1 MLAASIALTVETLAA
16 IIASLPNAWIN
27 AIDQRC
33 ERRWVV
39 KSSLLK
45 TLALGLL
52 LALAFGLFAAC
63 GDDEDQQQQREQAA
77 SRQQQ
82 EQQDTAAAAP
92 AGQQQQQ
99 QAQPAP
105 APLAEGPLKIGF
117 LADFSG
123 PLAEF
128 GPAIQTGVELAIKH
142 LNDAGGVLGHPVEL
156 VTGDTGLDPTQ
167 ATEEARRLIEV
178 EGVHAIVGPLASSI
192 TLAVTES
199 VAAQAGVAIIS
210 PSATSPQ
217 LTIAEDNDYLFRS
230 TTSDAAQGPVLAQLA
245 ASQGLSN
252 VGVLFL
258 NDPYGQGLADAF
270 AEAWGG
276 EANLVSIE
284 DGQASYLSELQQAA
298 ANGAQAL
305 VAIAFPQ
312 QAEVFLREAL
322 EQGLFD
328 HFLFVDGTKSQDLV
342 DAIGGDFLNG
352 MQGTAPAAGPESDSL
367 RAFNE
372 AYVAEYGELSPLPF
386 IREAYDAA
394 IAVGLAAEIAGS
406 ADSQA
411 IRSSLRAAAAPPG
424 DSHSAGADGI
434 ARALDA
440 IRSGDQIDYAG
451 AATSLDWDDNGD
463 VTSGYIGVWQFADG
477 TIEEL
482 SVTAFDLSGG
492 PTVAAPAA
500 SSGDDQAQAMISD
513 EPLRI
518 GFLAD
523 FSGPLA
529 EFGPAIQTGV
539 DLAIKHIN
547 EAGGVLGRPVEIMI
561 GDTALDPTQ
570 ATEET
575 RRLIEL
581 EGVHAI
587 VGPLASSITLAIV
600 ESVAADA
607 GIPVISPSATSP
619 QLTIAEDN
627 DFLFRSTVSDAA
639 QGPVLAQLAADE
651 GYANVGVIF
660 LNDPYGQG
668 LAQAFEN
675 AWGGVAN
682 IVSIEPRQATY
693 LSELQQAA
701 DNGAEALIVI
711 AFPQEAEIFIREALE
726 QGLFDQFLFVDGSKS
741 QDLVDAIGGEYLEG
755 MRGTA
760 PAPGPESEALRAF
773 NDAYLAEY
781 GELSPLPFIPEAYDA
796 AMAIGLAAQA
806 AGSLDPAAIRDALR
820 EIAAPPGSAFPA
832 GADGI
837 ADALAAISAGQ
848 DIDIVGA
855 ATSLDWNENGDIT
868 SGYIG
873 IWAYE
878 GGEIVEISVTA
889 FDLNE

>member
-1 MLAASIALTVETLAA
+1 MNISRLRILAV
-16 IIASLPNAWIN
+16 
-27 AIDQRC
+27 
-33 ERRWVV
+33 
-39 KSSLLK
+39 
-45 TLALGLL
+45 GLL
-52 LALAFGLFAAC
+52 VALAFGLLAAC
-63 GDDEDQQQQREQAA
+63 GDDEQQR
-77 SRQQQ
+77 
-82 EQQDTAAAAP
+82 
-92 AGQQQQQ
+92 QQQQ
-99 QAQPAP
+99 QAAADQQQDEQQSTAAAP
-105 APLAEGPLKIGF
+105 ARQQQDQQEQAAAPTVADEPLKIGF

-156 VTGDTGLDPTQ
+156 VVGDTGLDPTQ

-192 TLAVTES
+192 TLAVAES
-199 VAAQAGVAIIS
+199 VATQAGVPVIS

-217 LTIAEDNDYLFRS
+217 LTIAEDSDFLFRS

-258 NDPYGQGLADAF
+258 NDPYGQGLADSF
-270 AEAWGG
+270 FDAWGG
-276 EANLVSIE
+276 DVLMISIE
-284 DGQASYLSELQQAA
+284 DGQPSYLSELQQLAGE
-298 ANGAQAL
+298 GAQAL
-305 VAIAFPQ
+305 IAIAFPQ

-328 HFLFVDGTKSQDLV
+328 HFLFVDGTKSQDLI
-342 DAIGGDFLNG
+342 DAIGGEYLNG

-394 IAVGLAAEIAGS
+394 IAIGLAAEVAGS
-406 ADSQA
+406 TDSGA
-411 IRSSLRAAAAPPG
+411 IRNSLRAAAAPPG
-424 DSHSAGADGI
+424 ESVSAGADGI
-434 ARALDA
+434 AQALDA
-440 IRSGDQIDYAG
+440 IRSGNEIDYAG
-451 AATSLDWDDNGD
+451 AATSLDWDANGD

-477 TIEEL
+477 TIEEV

-492 PTVAAPAA
+492 PIVATP
-500 SSGDDQAQAMISD
+500 SPSDDDEEMMISD
-513 EPLRI
+513 EPLKI
-518 GFLAD
+518 GLLAD

-529 EFGPAIQTGV
+529 EFGPSIQTGV
-539 DLAIKHIN
+539 ELAIKHLN
-547 EAGGVLGRPVEIMI
+547 DGGGVLGHQVQLVT

-575 RRLIEL
+575 RRLIEV

-587 VGPLASSITLAIV
+587 VGPLASSITLAVV

-607 GIPVISPSATSP
+607 GVLVISPSATSP

-651 GYANVGVIF
+651 GYTNVGVIF

-668 LAQAFEN
+668 LAEAFDD
-675 AWGGVAN
+675 AWGGEAN

-693 LSELQQAA
+693 LAELQQAA
-701 DNGAEALIVI
+701 DNDAEVLIVI

-726 QGLFDQFLFVDGSKS
+726 QGLFDEFLFVDGSKS

-755 MRGTA
+755 MKGTA
-760 PAPGPESEALRAF
+760 PAPGPESPALLLF
-773 NDAYLAEY
+773 NQSYIAEY
-781 GELSPLPFIPEAYDA
+781 GELSPLPFVAEAYDA
-796 AMAIGLAAQA
+796 AVAIGVAAQA
-806 AGSLDPAAIRDALR
+806 AGSLEPAAIRDSLR
-820 EIAAPPGSAFPA
+820 SVAGPPGDLYAIGGEGV
-832 GADGI
+832 GA
-837 ADALAAISAGQ
+837 ALAAVAEGYGV
-848 DIDIVGA
+848 DLEGV
-855 ATSLDWNENGDIT
+855 ATTLNWDENGDIT

-873 IWAYE
+873 VWAYQ

-889 FDLNE
+889 FDLDE

>member
-1 MLAASIALTVETLAA
+1 MNVSRLRILT
-16 IIASLPNAWIN
+16 
-27 AIDQRC
+27 
-33 ERRWVV
+33 
-39 KSSLLK
+39 
-45 TLALGLL
+45 LGLL
-52 LALAFGLFAAC
+52 VALAFGLLAAC
-63 GDDEDQQQQREQAA
+63 GDDD
-77 SRQQQ
+77 
-82 EQQDTAAAAP
+82 EQQ
-92 AGQQQQQ
+92 QQQQQ
-99 QAQPAP
+99 QAAADQQQDEQQQSTAAAP
-105 APLAEGPLKIGF
+105 ARQQQDQQEQAAAPTVADEPLKIGF

-156 VTGDTGLDPTQ
+156 VVGDTGLDPTQ

-192 TLAVTES
+192 TLAVAES
-199 VAAQAGVAIIS
+199 VATQAGVPVIS

-217 LTIAEDNDYLFRS
+217 LTIAEDSDFLFRS

-258 NDPYGQGLADAF
+258 NDPYGQGLADSF
-270 AEAWGG
+270 FDAWGG
-276 EANLVSIE
+276 DVLMISIE
-284 DGQASYLSELQQAA
+284 DGQPSYLSELQQLAGE
-298 ANGAQAL
+298 GAQAL
-305 VAIAFPQ
+305 IAIAFPQ

-328 HFLFVDGTKSQDLV
+328 HFLFVDGTKSQDLI
-342 DAIGGDFLNG
+342 DAIGAEYLNG

-394 IAVGLAAEIAGS
+394 IAIGLAAEVAGS
-406 ADSQA
+406 TDSGA
-411 IRSSLRAAAAPPG
+411 IRNSLRAAAAPPG
-424 DSHSAGADGI
+424 ESVSAGADGI

-440 IRSGDQIDYAG
+440 IRGGNEIDYAG
-451 AATSLDWDDNGD
+451 AATSLDWDANGD

-477 TIEEL
+477 TIEEV

-492 PTVAAPAA
+492 PIVATP
-500 SSGDDQAQAMISD
+500 SPSDDDEEMMISD
-513 EPLRI
+513 EPLKI
-518 GFLAD
+518 GLLAD

-529 EFGPAIQTGV
+529 EFGPSIQTGV
-539 DLAIKHIN
+539 ELAIKHLN
-547 EAGGVLGRPVEIMI
+547 DGGGVLGHQVQLVT

-575 RRLIEL
+575 RRLIEV

-587 VGPLASSITLAIV
+587 VGPLASSITLAVV

-607 GIPVISPSATSP
+607 GVLVISPSATSP

-651 GYANVGVIF
+651 GYTNVGVIF

-668 LAQAFEN
+668 LAEAFDD
-675 AWGGVAN
+675 AWGGEAN

-693 LSELQQAA
+693 LAELQQAA
-701 DNGAEALIVI
+701 DNDAEVLIVI

-726 QGLFDQFLFVDGSKS
+726 QGLFDEFLFVDGSKS

-755 MRGTA
+755 MKGTA
-760 PAPGPESEALRAF
+760 PAPGPESPALLLF
-773 NDAYLAEY
+773 NQSYIAEY
-781 GELSPLPFIPEAYDA
+781 GELSPLPFVAEAYDA
-796 AMAIGLAAQA
+796 AVAIGVAAQA
-806 AGSLDPAAIRDALR
+806 AGSVEPAAIRDSLR
-820 EIAAPPGSAFPA
+820 SVAGPPGDLYAIGGEGV
-832 GADGI
+832 GA
-837 ADALAAISAGQ
+837 ALAAVAEGYGV
-848 DIDIVGA
+848 DLEGV
-855 ATSLDWNENGDIT
+855 ATTLNWDENGDIT

-873 IWAYE
+873 VWAYQ

-889 FDLNE
+889 FDLDE

>member
-1 MLAASIALTVETLAA
+1 MTANLLRTFAIALLAT
-16 IIASLPNAWIN
+16 I
-27 AIDQRC
+27 
-33 ERRWVV
+33 
-39 KSSLLK
+39 
-45 TLALGLL
+45 ALGL
-52 LALAFGLFAAC
+52 FSAC
-63 GDDEDQQQQREQAA
+63 GDDEA
-77 SRQQQ
+77 QQQ
-82 EQQDTAAAAP
+82 EQVGEAQQQDQEQAQTTASAVEGQA
-92 AGQQQQQ
+92 QQQQE
-99 QAQPAP
+99 QPSAP
-105 APLAEGPLKIGF
+105 AVSDEPLKIGF

-142 LNDAGGVLGHPVEL
+142 LNDAGGVLGQEVVL
-156 VTGDTGLDPTQ
+156 VIGDTSLDPTQ

-192 TLAVTES
+192 TLAVAES
-199 VAAQAGVAIIS
+199 VATPAGVPVIS

-245 ASQGLSN
+245 ADQGLSN
-252 VGVLFL
+252 VGVIYL
-258 NDPYGQGLADAF
+258 NDPYGQGLAEAF
-270 AEAWGG
+270 AQAWGG
-276 EANLVSIE
+276 DVNLVSIE

-298 ANGAQAL
+298 SNGAQAL

-328 HFLFVDGTKSQDLV
+328 HFLFVDGTKSQDLI
-342 DAIGGDFLNG
+342 DSIGADYLNG

-367 RAFNE
+367 RAFNS
-372 AYVAEYGELSPLPF
+372 AYEAEYGELSPLPF

-394 IAVGLAAEIAGS
+394 IAIGLAAELAGS
-406 ADSQA
+406 VDTEA
-411 IRSSLRAAAAPPG
+411 IRGQLRAAAAPPG
-424 DSHSAGADGI
+424 DTYAAGADGI
-434 ARALDA
+434 AEALDA
-440 IRSGDQIDYAG
+440 IRSGDQINYAG

-463 VTSGYIGVWQFADG
+463 VTSGYIGVWQYSDG
-477 TIEEL
+477 AIEEVSL
-482 SVTAFDLSGG
+482 TAFDLSGG
-492 PTVAAPAA
+492 PIVATPST
-500 SSGDDQAQAMISD
+500 SSDDQQAEMVISD
-513 EPLRI
+513 QPLKI

-529 EFGPAIQTGV
+529 EFGPGIQTGV

-547 EAGGVLGRPVEIMI
+547 DAGGVLGHPVEVVV

-570 ATEET
+570 ATEEA
-575 RRLIEL
+575 RRLIEV

-639 QGPVLAQLAADE
+639 QGPVLAQLAADQ
-651 GYANVGVIF
+651 GYSNVGVIF

-668 LAQAFEN
+668 LAEAFEG
-675 AWGGVAN
+675 AWDGEAN

-693 LSELQQAA
+693 LAELQQAA
-701 DNGAEALIVI
+701 DNDAEVLIVI

-726 QGLFDQFLFVDGSKS
+726 QGLFDEFLFVDGSKS
-741 QDLVDAIGGEYLEG
+741 QELVDAIGGEYLEG

-760 PAPGPESEALRAF
+760 PAPGPESPALVLF
-773 NDAYLAEY
+773 NESYIAEY
-781 GELSPLPFIPEAYDA
+781 GELSPLPFVVEAYDA
-796 AMAIGLAAQA
+796 AVAIGVAAQA

-820 EIAAPPGSAFPA
+820 TVGGPPGDPYAIGGEGV
-832 GADGI
+832 GA
-837 ADALAAISAGQ
+837 ALAAVAQGWEV
-848 DIDIVGA
+848 DLEGA
-855 ATSLDWNENGDIT
+855 ATTLDWDVNGDIT

-873 IWAYE
+873 VWAYQ

-889 FDLNE
+889 FDLGN

>member
-1 MLAASIALTVETLAA
+1 MSANLIRTFAIALLAT
-16 IIASLPNAWIN
+16 IAL
-27 AIDQRC
+27 
-33 ERRWVV
+33 
-39 KSSLLK
+39 
-45 TLALGLL
+45 
-52 LALAFGLFAAC
+52 GLFAAC
-63 GDDEDQQQQREQAA
+63 GDDESQQQGQQADA
-77 SRQQQ
+77 QQQ
-82 EQQDTAAAAP
+82 D
-92 AGQQQQQ
+92 QQ
-99 QAQPAP
+99 QAQSTAAATSGQAQAQEEQPAAP
-105 APLAEGPLKIGF
+105 AMSDEPLKIGF

-142 LNDAGGVLGHPVEL
+142 LNDAGGVLGHDVVL
-156 VTGDTGLDPTQ
+156 VVGDTGLDPTQ

-192 TLAVTES
+192 TLAVAES
-199 VAAQAGVAIIS
+199 VASPAGVPVIS

-217 LTIAEDNDYLFRS
+217 LTIAEDNDFLFRS

-245 ASQGLSN
+245 ADQGLNN
-252 VGVLFL
+252 VGVIYL

-270 AEAWGG
+270 AQAWEGDV
-276 EANLVSIE
+276 NLVSIE

-298 ANGAQAL
+298 SNGTQAL
-305 VAIAFPQ
+305 IAIAFPQ

-328 HFLFVDGTKSQDLV
+328 HFLFVDGTKSQDLI
-342 DAIGGDFLNG
+342 DSIGADYLNG

-367 RAFNE
+367 RAFNA
-372 AYVAEYGELSPLPF
+372 AYEAEYGELSPLPF

-394 IAVGLAAEIAGS
+394 IAVGLAAELAGS
-406 ADSQA
+406 VDSGAVRGQ
-411 IRSSLRAAAAPPG
+411 LRAAAAPPG
-424 DSHSAGADGI
+424 DTYAAGADGI
-434 ARALDA
+434 AEALDA
-440 IRSGDQIDYAG
+440 IRSGDQINYAG

-463 VTSGYIGVWQFADG
+463 VTSGYIGVWQYTDG
-477 TIEEL
+477 AIEEVSL
-482 SVTAFDLSGG
+482 TAFDLSGG
-492 PTVAAPAA
+492 PIVATP
-500 SSGDDQAQAMISD
+500 STSGDDQQAEMAMSD
-513 EPLRI
+513 EPLKI
-518 GFLAD
+518 GLLAD

-529 EFGPAIQTGV
+529 EFGPVIQTGV
-539 DLAIKHIN
+539 ELAIKHFN
-547 EAGGVLGRPVEIMI
+547 DAGGVLGHPVEVVV
-561 GDTALDPTQ
+561 GDTSLDPTQ
-570 ATEET
+570 ATEEA
-575 RRLIEL
+575 RRLIEV

-607 GIPVISPSATSP
+607 GVPVISPSATSP

-651 GYANVGVIF
+651 GYSNVGVIF

-668 LAQAFEN
+668 LAEAFAGSWDGE
-675 AWGGVAN
+675 AN
-682 IVSIEPRQATY
+682 LVSIEPRQATY
-693 LSELQQAA
+693 LAELQQAA
-701 DNGAEALIVI
+701 DNDAEVLIVI

-726 QGLFDQFLFVDGSKS
+726 QGLFDKFLFVDGSKS
-741 QDLVDAIGGEYLEG
+741 QELVDAIGGEYLEG

-760 PAPGPESEALRAF
+760 PAPGPSSEALEEF
-773 NDAYLAEY
+773 KDSYVAEY

-806 AGSLDPAAIRDALR
+806 AGSVDSAAIRDGLR
-820 EIAAPPGSAFPA
+820 EIAAPPGTSYSA

-837 ADALAAISAGQ
+837 AGALAALANGESINM
-848 DIDIVGA
+848 DGA
-855 ATSLDWNENGDIT
+855 ATSLDWDEHGDIT

-873 IWAYE
+873 VWAYQ

-889 FDLNE
+889 FDLAN

>member
-1 MLAASIALTVETLAA
+1 MTANLLRTFAIALLAT
-16 IIASLPNAWIN
+16 I
-27 AIDQRC
+27 
-33 ERRWVV
+33 
-39 KSSLLK
+39 
-45 TLALGLL
+45 ALGL
-52 LALAFGLFAAC
+52 FSAC
-63 GDDEDQQQQREQAA
+63 SDDE
-77 SRQQQ
+77 SQQQ
-82 EQQDTAAAAP
+82 EQEGDA
-92 AGQQQQQ
+92 QQQDQQ
-99 QAQPAP
+99 QAQSTAAAGGQAQQQQEQPSAP
-105 APLAEGPLKIGF
+105 AVSDQPLKIGF

-142 LNDAGGVLGHPVEL
+142 LNDAGGVLGHDVVL
-156 VTGDTGLDPTQ
+156 VIGDTGLDPTQ

-192 TLAVTES
+192 TLAVAES
-199 VAAQAGVAIIS
+199 VASPAGVPVIS

-245 ASQGLSN
+245 ADQGLNN
-252 VGVLFL
+252 VGVIYL

-270 AEAWGG
+270 AQAWGG
-276 EANLVSIE
+276 DVNLVSIE
-284 DGQASYLSELQQAA
+284 DGQASYLSELQLAA
-298 ANGAQAL
+298 SNGAQAL
-305 VAIAFPQ
+305 IAIAFPQ

-328 HFLFVDGTKSQDLV
+328 HFLFVDGTKSQDLI
-342 DAIGGDFLNG
+342 DSIGADYLNG

-367 RAFNE
+367 RAFNA
-372 AYVAEYGELSPLPF
+372 AYEAEYGELSPLPF

-394 IAVGLAAEIAGS
+394 IAIGLAAELAGS
-406 ADSQA
+406 VDSEAVRGQ
-411 IRSSLRAAAAPPG
+411 LRAAAAPPG
-424 DSHSAGADGI
+424 DTYAAGADGI
-434 ARALDA
+434 AEALDA
-440 IRSGDQIDYAG
+440 IRSGNQINYAG

-463 VTSGYIGVWQFADG
+463 VTSGYIGVWQYSDG
-477 TIEEL
+477 AIEEVSL
-482 SVTAFDLSGG
+482 TAFDLSGG
-492 PTVAAPAA
+492 PIVATPSA
-500 SSGDDQAQAMISD
+500 SGDDQQAEMVMSD
-513 EPLRI
+513 EPLKI

-529 EFGPAIQTGV
+529 EFGPSIQTAV
-539 DLAIKHIN
+539 ELAIKHFN
-547 EAGGVLGRPVEIMI
+547 DAGGVLGHPVEVVV

-570 ATEET
+570 ATEEA
-575 RRLIEL
+575 RRLIEV

-619 QLTIAEDN
+619 QLTIARDN

-668 LAQAFEN
+668 LAEAFAGSWDGE
-675 AWGGVAN
+675 AN

-693 LSELQQAA
+693 LAELQQAA
-701 DNGAEALIVI
+701 DNDAEVLIVI

-726 QGLFDQFLFVDGSKS
+726 QGLFDKFLFVDGSKS
-741 QDLVDAIGGEYLEG
+741 QELVDAIGGEYLEG

-760 PAPGPESEALRAF
+760 PAPGPESEALAGF
-773 NDAYLAEY
+773 NSSYIAEY

-796 AMAIGLAAQA
+796 TMAIGLAAQA
-806 AGSLDPAAIRDALR
+806 AGSVDPAAIRDGLR
-820 EIAAPPGSAFPA
+820 EIAAPPGANYSAGP
-832 GADGI
+832 DGI
-837 ADALAAISAGQ
+837 ASALAALANGESINMQ
-848 DIDIVGA
+848 GA
-855 ATSLDWNENGDIT
+855 ATSLDWDEDGDIT

-873 IWAYE
+873 VWAYQ

-889 FDLNE
+889 FDLAN

>member
-1 MLAASIALTVETLAA
+1 MRSNRIRSFAIALL
-16 IIASLPNAWIN
+16 ASLAF
-27 AIDQRC
+27 
-33 ERRWVV
+33 
-39 KSSLLK
+39 
-45 TLALGLL
+45 AL
-52 LALAFGLFAAC
+52 FTAC
-63 GDDEDQQQQREQAA
+63 GDDEAQEQPQQDQPAAEQQQSEQQQTGTTAA
-77 SRQQQ
+77 RQQQ
-82 EQQDTAAAAP
+82 EQQDEPAAAP
-92 AGQQQQQ
+92 I
-99 QAQPAP
+99 
-105 APLAEGPLKIGF
+105 AEGPLKIGF

-142 LNDAGGVLGHPVEL
+142 LNEAGGVLGHPVEL
-156 VTGDTGLDPTQ
+156 VVGDTGLDPTQ

-192 TLAVTES
+192 TLAVAES
-199 VAAQAGVAIIS
+199 VGAPSGVPIIS

-230 TTSDAAQGPVLAQLA
+230 TTSDAAQGPVLAQVA

-258 NDPYGQGLADAF
+258 NDPYGQGLAEAF
-270 AEAWGG
+270 ANAWGG
-276 EANLVSIE
+276 DINMVSIE

-298 ANGAQAL
+298 ANGAEAL

-322 EQGLFD
+322 EQDLFD
-328 HFLFVDGTKSQDLV
+328 HFLFVDGTKSQDLI
-342 DAIGGDFLNG
+342 DAIGGEFLNG

-367 RAFNE
+367 RAFND
-372 AYVAEYGELSPLPF
+372 AYVGEYGELSPLPF

-394 IAVGLAAEIAGS
+394 IAVGLAAEVAGS
-406 ADSQA
+406 VDSAA
-411 IRSSLRAAAAPPG
+411 IRNSLRAAAAPPG
-424 DSHSAGADGI
+424 DVYAAGAAGI
-434 ARALDA
+434 AEALDA
-440 IRSGDQIDYAG
+440 IRSGDQVDYAG
-451 AATSLDWDDNGD
+451 AATSLDWDENGD

-477 TIEEL
+477 TIEEV
-482 SVTAFDLSGG
+482 SVTAFDLGGG
-492 PTVAAPAA
+492 PIVATP
-500 SSGDDQAQAMISD
+500 STSDDEAQAIMSD
-513 EPLRI
+513 EPLKI
-518 GFLAD
+518 GLLAD

-529 EFGPAIQTGV
+529 EFGPSIQTGV
-539 DLAIKHIN
+539 DLAITHLN
-547 EAGGVLGRPVEIMI
+547 DAGGILGRPVEIVV

-575 RRLIEL
+575 RRLIEV

-587 VGPLASSITLAIV
+587 VGPLASSITLAVV

-607 GIPVISPSATSP
+607 GVLVISPSATSP
-619 QLTIAEDN
+619 QLTIAEDD

-668 LAQAFEN
+668 LAEAFEA
-675 AWGGVAN
+675 AWGGEAN

-693 LSELQQAA
+693 LAELQQAA
-701 DNGAEALIVI
+701 DNDAEALIVI

-726 QGLFDQFLFVDGSKS
+726 QGLFDEFLFVDGSKS
-741 QDLVDAIGGEYLEG
+741 QELVDAIGGEYLEG

-760 PAPGPESEALRAF
+760 PAPGPESDALRGF
-773 NDAYLAEY
+773 NDSYIAEY
-781 GELSPLPFIPEAYDA
+781 GELSPLPFVPEAYDA

-806 AGSLDPAAIRDALR
+806 AGSVDPADIRDALR
-820 EIAAPPGSAFPA
+820 EIAAPPGASYPA
-832 GADGI
+832 GPEGI
-837 ADALAAISAGQ
+837 ANALAAIRAGQ
-848 DIDIVGA
+848 AIDIVGA

-873 IWAYE
+873 VWAYE
-878 GGEIVEISVTA
+878 GGQIVEISVTA
-889 FDLNE
+889 FNLDE

>member
-1 MLAASIALTVETLAA
+1 MTTKLLRTFAIALL
-16 IIASLPNAWIN
+16 S
-27 AIDQRC
+27 
-33 ERRWVV
+33 
-39 KSSLLK
+39 
-45 TLALGLL
+45 TLAL
-52 LALAFGLFAAC
+52 GLFAAC
-63 GDDEDQQQQREQAA
+63 GDDEP
-77 SRQQQ
+77 QQQ
-82 EQQDTAAAAP
+82 EQAAGAQQDEQQSQTTAAAA
-92 AGQQQQQ
+92 ARQGQDQQDR
-99 QAQPAP
+99 PTTP
-105 APLAEGPLKIGF
+105 VVSDEPLKIGF

-142 LNDAGGVLGHPVEL
+142 LNDAGGVLGHDVVL
-156 VTGDTGLDPTQ
+156 VIGDTGLDPTQ

-192 TLAVTES
+192 TLAVAES
-199 VAAQAGVAIIS
+199 VATPAGVPVIS

-245 ASQGLSN
+245 ADQGLSN
-252 VGVLFL
+252 VGVIFL
-258 NDPYGQGLADAF
+258 NDPYGQGLADSF
-270 AEAWGG
+270 ARAWGG
-276 EANLVSIE
+276 DANLVSIE
-284 DGQASYLSELQQAA
+284 DGQASYLSELQRAA

-305 VAIAFPQ
+305 IAIAFPQ

-328 HFLFVDGTKSQDLV
+328 HFLFVDGTKSQDLI
-342 DAIGGDFLNG
+342 DAIGADYLNG
-352 MQGTAPAAGPESDSL
+352 MQGTAPTAGPESDSL

-394 IAVGLAAEIAGS
+394 IAVGLAAELAGA
-406 ADSQA
+406 ADSEA
-411 IRSSLRAAAAPPG
+411 IRGQLRAAAAPPG
-424 DSHSAGADGI
+424 DSYPAGAAGI
-434 ARALDA
+434 AEALDA
-440 IRSGDQIDYAG
+440 IRSGDQINYAG
-451 AATSLDWDDNGD
+451 AATSLDWDGNGD
-463 VTSGYIGVWQFADG
+463 VTSGYIGVWQYTDG
-477 TIEEL
+477 AIEEV

-492 PTVAAPAA
+492 PIVATP
-500 SSGDDQAQAMISD
+500 STSNTGQRQAEPIMSD
-513 EPLRI
+513 EPLKI

-529 EFGPAIQTGV
+529 EFGPSIQTGV
-539 DLAIKHIN
+539 ELAIKHLN
-547 EAGGVLGRPVEIMI
+547 DAGGVLGHPVEIVI

-570 ATEET
+570 ATEEA
-575 RRLIEL
+575 RRLIEV

-651 GYANVGVIF
+651 GYTNVGVIF

-668 LAQAFEN
+668 LAEAFEA
-675 AWGGVAN
+675 AWDGEAN
-682 IVSIEPRQATY
+682 IISIEPRQATY
-693 LSELQQAA
+693 LAELQQAA
-701 DNGAEALIVI
+701 DNDAEVLIVI

-726 QGLFDQFLFVDGSKS
+726 QGLFDKFLFVDGSKS
-741 QDLVDAIGGEYLEG
+741 QDLVDAIGGDYLDG
-755 MRGTA
+755 MKGTA
-760 PAPGPESEALRAF
+760 PAPGPLSDSLAGF
-773 NDAYLAEY
+773 NNAYVAEY

-806 AGSLDPAAIRDALR
+806 AGSIDPTAIKDALR
-820 EIAAPPGSAFPA
+820 EIAAPPGAAYPA
-832 GADGI
+832 GAEGV
-837 ADALAAISAGQ
+837 AGALAALANGESIN
-848 DIDIVGA
+848 IEGA

-873 IWAYE
+873 VWAYE

-889 FDLNE
+889 FDLGN

>member
-1 MLAASIALTVETLAA
+1 MTANLLRTFAIALLAT
-16 IIASLPNAWIN
+16 I
-27 AIDQRC
+27 
-33 ERRWVV
+33 
-39 KSSLLK
+39 
-45 TLALGLL
+45 ALGL
-52 LALAFGLFAAC
+52 FSAC
-63 GDDEDQQQQREQAA
+63 SDDE
-77 SRQQQ
+77 SQQQ
-82 EQQDTAAAAP
+82 EQEGDA
-92 AGQQQQQ
+92 QQQDQQ
-99 QAQPAP
+99 QAQSTAAAGGQAQQQQEQPSAP
-105 APLAEGPLKIGF
+105 AVSDQPLKIGF

-142 LNDAGGVLGHPVEL
+142 LNDAGGVLGQDVVL
-156 VTGDTGLDPTQ
+156 VIGDTSLDPTQ

-192 TLAVTES
+192 TLAVAES
-199 VAAQAGVAIIS
+199 VATPAGVPVIS

-217 LTIAEDNDYLFRS
+217 LTIAEDDDYLFRS

-245 ASQGLSN
+245 ADQGLHN
-252 VGVLFL
+252 VGVIYL

-270 AEAWGG
+270 AQAWGG
-276 EANLVSIE
+276 DVNLVSIE

-298 ANGAQAL
+298 SNGAQAL
-305 VAIAFPQ
+305 IAIAFPQ

-328 HFLFVDGTKSQDLV
+328 HFLFVDGTKSQDLI
-342 DAIGGDFLNG
+342 DSIGADYLNG

-367 RAFNE
+367 RAFNA
-372 AYVAEYGELSPLPF
+372 AYEAEYGELSPLPF

-394 IAVGLAAEIAGS
+394 IAIGLAAELAGS
-406 ADSQA
+406 ADSEAVRGQ
-411 IRSSLRAAAAPPG
+411 LRAAAAPPG
-424 DSHSAGADGI
+424 DTYAAGADGI
-434 ARALDA
+434 AEALDA
-440 IRSGDQIDYAG
+440 IRSGNQINYAG

-463 VTSGYIGVWQFADG
+463 VTSGYIGVWQYSDG
-477 TIEEL
+477 AIEEVSL
-482 SVTAFDLSGG
+482 TAFDLSGG
-492 PTVAAPAA
+492 PIVATPSA
-500 SSGDDQAQAMISD
+500 SGDDQQAEMVMSD
-513 EPLRI
+513 EPLKI

-529 EFGPAIQTGV
+529 EFGPSIQTAV
-539 DLAIKHIN
+539 ELAIKHFN
-547 EAGGVLGRPVEIMI
+547 DAGGVLGHPVEVVV

-570 ATEET
+570 ATEEA
-575 RRLIEL
+575 RRLIEV

-619 QLTIAEDN
+619 QLTIARDN

-668 LAQAFEN
+668 LAEAFAGSWDGE
-675 AWGGVAN
+675 AN

-693 LSELQQAA
+693 LAELQQAA
-701 DNGAEALIVI
+701 DNDAEVLIVI

-726 QGLFDQFLFVDGSKS
+726 QGLFDKFLFVDGSKS
-741 QDLVDAIGGEYLEG
+741 QELVDAIGGEYLEG

-760 PAPGPESEALRAF
+760 PAPGPESEALAGF
-773 NDAYLAEY
+773 NSSYIAEY

-796 AMAIGLAAQA
+796 TMAIGLAAQA
-806 AGSLDPAAIRDALR
+806 AGSVDPAAIRDGLR
-820 EIAAPPGSAFPA
+820 EIAAPPGANYSAGP
-832 GADGI
+832 DGI
-837 ADALAAISAGQ
+837 AGALAALANGESINMQ
-848 DIDIVGA
+848 GA
-855 ATSLDWNENGDIT
+855 ATSLDWDDHGDIT

-873 IWAYE
+873 VWAYQ

-889 FDLNE
+889 FDLAN

>member
-1 MLAASIALTVETLAA
+1 MVPDAKRLATTPFVIVNLRKEYISSFNPSQESRLTMKLSV
-16 IIASLPNAWIN
+16 
-27 AIDQRC
+27 
-33 ERRWVV
+33 
-39 KSSLLK
+39 LK
-45 TLALGLL
+45 TVALGLL
-52 LALAFGLFAAC
+52 VALAFGLFAAC
-63 GDDEDQQQQREQAA
+63 SDDEEQQQQLEQAA
-77 SRQQQ
+77 AQQQQ
-82 EQQDTAAAAP
+82 EQQGTTAAAP
-92 AGQQQQQ
+92 AQQQQQ
-99 QAQPAP
+99 DQPA
-105 APLAEGPLKIGF
+105 APVVSDEPLKIGF

-142 LNDAGGVLGHPVEL
+142 LNDGGGVLGRDVVL
-156 VTGDTGLDPTQ
+156 VVGDTGLDPTQ

-199 VAAQAGVAIIS
+199 VAAQAGVPIIS

-217 LTIAEDNDYLFRS
+217 LTIADDNDYLFRS

-245 ASQGLSN
+245 ADQGLST
-252 VGVLFL
+252 VGVIFL
-258 NDPYGQGLADAF
+258 NDPYGQGLAEAF
-270 AEAWGG
+270 DGAWGG

-284 DGQASYLSELQQAA
+284 DGQTSYLSELQQAA

-305 VAIAFPQ
+305 IAIAFPL

-328 HFLFVDGTKSQDLV
+328 HFLFVDGTKSQDLI
-342 DAIGGDFLNG
+342 DAIGADYLNG

-367 RAFNE
+367 RSFND

-394 IAVGLAAEIAGS
+394 IALGLAAELAGS
-406 ADSQA
+406 ADSDA
-411 IRSSLRAAAAPPG
+411 IRDNLRNVAAPPG
-424 DSHSAGADGI
+424 DSFSAGPDGI
-434 ARALDA
+434 ADALDA
-440 IRSGDQIDYAG
+440 IRSGDDINYAG
-451 AATSLDWDDNGD
+451 AATSLDWDVNGD
-463 VTSGYIGVWQFADG
+463 VTSGYIGVWQYADG
-477 TIEEL
+477 AIEEV

-492 PTVAAPAA
+492 PIVASPST
-500 SSGDDQAQAMISD
+500 SSDDEEMMISE

-529 EFGPAIQTGV
+529 EFGPGIQTGV
-539 DLAIKHIN
+539 ELAIKHLN
-547 EAGGVLGRPVEIMI
+547 DAGGVLGHPIEIVV

-575 RRLIEL
+575 RRLIEV

-607 GIPVISPSATSP
+607 GVPVISPSATSP
-619 QLTIAEDN
+619 QLTIAADN

-651 GYANVGVIF
+651 GYTNVGVIF

-668 LAQAFEN
+668 LAEAFDA
-675 AWGGVAN
+675 AWDGDAS

-701 DNGAEALIVI
+701 DNDAEALIVI

-726 QGLFDQFLFVDGSKS
+726 QGLFDKFLFVDGSKS
-741 QDLVDAIGGEYLEG
+741 QELVDAIGGEYLEG
-755 MRGTA
+755 MKGTA
-760 PAPGPESEALRAF
+760 PAPGPESDSLRAF
-773 NDAYLAEY
+773 SEAYIAEY

-806 AGSLDPAAIRDALR
+806 AGSIDPAAIRDGLR
-820 EIAAPPGSAFPA
+820 EIAAPPGTSYPA
-832 GADGI
+832 GAQGV
-837 ADALAAISAGQ
+837 ADALAAIANGEA
-848 DIDIVGA
+848 INIEGA
-855 ATSLDWNENGDIT
+855 ATSLDWDENGDIT

-873 IWAYE
+873 VWAYE
-878 GGEIVEISVTA
+878 DGEIVEVSVTA
-889 FDLNE
+889 FDLDE

>member
-1 MLAASIALTVETLAA
+1 MTANLLRTFAIALLAT
-16 IIASLPNAWIN
+16 I
-27 AIDQRC
+27 
-33 ERRWVV
+33 
-39 KSSLLK
+39 
-45 TLALGLL
+45 ALGL
-52 LALAFGLFAAC
+52 FSAC
-63 GDDEDQQQQREQAA
+63 GDDEA
-77 SRQQQ
+77 QQQ
-82 EQQDTAAAAP
+82 EQVGEAQQQDQEQAQTTAAAVEGRA
-92 AGQQQQQ
+92 QQQQE
-99 QAQPAP
+99 QPSAP
-105 APLAEGPLKIGF
+105 AVSDEPLKIGF

-142 LNDAGGVLGHPVEL
+142 LNDAGGVLGQDVVL
-156 VTGDTGLDPTQ
+156 VIGDTSLDPTQ

-192 TLAVTES
+192 TLAVAES
-199 VAAQAGVAIIS
+199 VATPSGVPVIS

-245 ASQGLSN
+245 ADQGLSN
-252 VGVLFL
+252 VGVIYL
-258 NDPYGQGLADAF
+258 NDPYGQGLAEAF
-270 AEAWGG
+270 AQAWGG
-276 EANLVSIE
+276 DVNLVSIE

-298 ANGAQAL
+298 SNGAQAL

-328 HFLFVDGTKSQDLV
+328 HFLFVDGTKSQDLI
-342 DAIGGDFLNG
+342 DSIGADYLNG

-367 RAFNE
+367 RAFNS
-372 AYVAEYGELSPLPF
+372 AYEAEYGELSPLPF

-394 IAVGLAAEIAGS
+394 IAIGLAAELAGS
-406 ADSQA
+406 VDSEA
-411 IRSSLRAAAAPPG
+411 IRGQLRAAAAPPG
-424 DSHSAGADGI
+424 DTYAAGADGI
-434 ARALDA
+434 AEALDA
-440 IRSGDQIDYAG
+440 IRSGDQINYAG

-463 VTSGYIGVWQFADG
+463 VTSGYIGVWQYTDG
-477 TIEEL
+477 AIEEVSL
-482 SVTAFDLSGG
+482 TAFDLSGG
-492 PTVAAPAA
+492 PIIATP
-500 SSGDDQAQAMISD
+500 STSGDDQQAEMVVSD
-513 EPLRI
+513 EPLKI

-529 EFGPAIQTGV
+529 EFGPGIQTGV

-547 EAGGVLGRPVEIMI
+547 DAGGVLGHPVEVVV

-570 ATEET
+570 ATEEA
-575 RRLIEL
+575 RRLIEV

-639 QGPVLAQLAADE
+639 QGPVLAQLAADQ
-651 GYANVGVIF
+651 GYSNVGVIF

-668 LAQAFEN
+668 LAEAFAG
-675 AWGGVAN
+675 AWDGEAN

-693 LSELQQAA
+693 LAELQQAA
-701 DNGAEALIVI
+701 DSDAEVLIVI

-726 QGLFDQFLFVDGSKS
+726 QGLFDEFLFVDGSKS
-741 QDLVDAIGGEYLEG
+741 QDLVNAIGGEYLEG

-760 PAPGPESEALRAF
+760 PAPGPLSDALAGF
-773 NDAYLAEY
+773 NNSYVAEY

-806 AGSLDPAAIRDALR
+806 AGSVDPAAIRDGLR
-820 EIAAPPGSAFPA
+820 EIAAPPGASYSAGPDGVA
-832 GADGI
+832 G
-837 ADALAAISAGQ
+837 ALAALANGESINME
-848 DIDIVGA
+848 GA
-855 ATSLDWNENGDIT
+855 ATSLDWDENGDIT

-873 IWAYE
+873 VWAYQ

-889 FDLNE
+889 FDLGN

>member
-1 MLAASIALTVETLAA
+1 MNISRLRILTV
-16 IIASLPNAWIN
+16 
-27 AIDQRC
+27 
-33 ERRWVV
+33 
-39 KSSLLK
+39 
-45 TLALGLL
+45 GLL
-52 LALAFGLFAAC
+52 VALAFGLFAAC
-63 GDDEDQQQQREQAA
+63 GDDDE
-77 SRQQQ
+77 
-82 EQQDTAAAAP
+82 
-92 AGQQQQQ
+92 QQQQQ
-99 QAQPAP
+99 QAPAEQQQDDQQQTRAAAPAQQQQDQQEQPAAP
-105 APLAEGPLKIGF
+105 AVAAEPLKIGF

-142 LNDAGGVLGHPVEL
+142 LNDAGGVLGHDVEL
-156 VTGDTGLDPTQ
+156 VVGDTGLDPTQ

-192 TLAVTES
+192 TLAVAES
-199 VAAQAGVAIIS
+199 VGSPSGVPIIS

-258 NDPYGQGLADAF
+258 NDPYGQGLAEAF
-270 AEAWGG
+270 ANAWGG
-276 EANLVSIE
+276 GINMVSIE
-284 DGQASYLSELQQAA
+284 DGQASYLSELQQAS
-298 ANGAQAL
+298 ANGAEAL
-305 VAIAFPQ
+305 IAIAFPQ

-328 HFLFVDGTKSQDLV
+328 HFLFVDGTKSQDLI
-342 DAIGGDFLNG
+342 DAIGAEYLDG

-394 IAVGLAAEIAGS
+394 IAIGLAAEVAGS
-406 ADSQA
+406 TDSEA
-411 IRSSLRAAAAPPG
+411 IRNSLRAAAAPPG
-424 DSHSAGADGI
+424 DAYAAGAAGI
-434 ARALDA
+434 AAALGA
-440 IRSGDQIDYAG
+440 IRGGEQIDYAG

-463 VTSGYIGVWQFADG
+463 VTSGYIGVWQYAEG
-477 TIEEL
+477 TIEEV
-482 SVTAFDLSGG
+482 SVTAFDLGGG
-492 PTVAAPAA
+492 PIAATPRA
-500 SSGDDQAQAMISD
+500 SDDDQQAMISD
-513 EPLRI
+513 EPLKI
-518 GFLAD
+518 GLLAD

-529 EFGPAIQTGV
+529 EFGPSIQTGV
-539 DLAIKHIN
+539 ELAIKHLN
-547 EAGGVLGRPVEIMI
+547 DGGGVLGRPVELVT

-575 RRLIEL
+575 RRLIEV

-607 GIPVISPSATSP
+607 GVLVISPSATSP

-651 GYANVGVIF
+651 GYTNVGVIF

-668 LAQAFEN
+668 LAEAFDD
-675 AWGGVAN
+675 AWGGEAN

-701 DNGAEALIVI
+701 DNGAEVLIVI

-726 QGLFDQFLFVDGSKS
+726 QGLFDEFLFVDGSKS

-755 MRGTA
+755 MKGTA
-760 PAPGPESEALRAF
+760 PAPGPESPALIVF
-773 NDAYLAEY
+773 NQSYIAEY
-781 GELSPLPFIPEAYDA
+781 GELSPLPFVAEAYDA
-796 AMAIGLAAQA
+796 AVAIGVAAQA
-806 AGSLDPAAIRDALR
+806 AGSLDRAAIRDSLR
-820 EIAAPPGSAFPA
+820 SVAGPPGDAYA
-832 GADGI
+832 IGGEGVGA
-837 ADALAAISAGQ
+837 ALAAVADGW
-848 DIDIVGA
+848 DVDLEGA
-855 ATSLDWNENGDIT
+855 ATTLDWNENGDIT

-873 IWAYE
+873 VWAYQ

-889 FDLNE
+889 FDLDE

>member
-1 MLAASIALTVETLAA
+1 MNRTLKN
-16 IIASLPNAWIN
+16 I
-27 AIDQRC
+27 
-33 ERRWVV
+33 
-39 KSSLLK
+39 
-45 TLALGLL
+45 LALGLL
-52 LALAFGLFAAC
+52 AALAFGLFAAC
-63 GDDEDQQQQREQAA
+63 GDDDP
-77 SRQQQ
+77 
-82 EQQDTAAAAP
+82 D
-92 AGQQQQQ
+92 QQQQQ
-99 QAQPAP
+99 QAVAEQQQDEQQGTTTAAPARQQQDQQQAQPA
-105 APLAEGPLKIGF
+105 APVADEPLKIGF

-142 LNDAGGVLGHPVEL
+142 LNDAGGVLGHDVVL
-156 VTGDTGLDPTQ
+156 VVGDTGLDPTQ

-178 EGVHAIVGPLASSI
+178 EGVHAIVGPLASGI
-192 TLAVTES
+192 TLAVAES
-199 VAAQAGVAIIS
+199 VATPSGVPIIS

-252 VGVLFL
+252 VGILYI
-258 NDPYGQGLADAF
+258 NDPYGQGLAESF
-270 AEAWGG
+270 ESAWGG
-276 EANLVSIE
+276 DFTSVSIE
-284 DGQASYLSELQQAA
+284 DGQASYLAELQQASA
-298 ANGAQAL
+298 KGAQAL
-305 VAIAFPQ
+305 IAIAFPQ

-328 HFLFVDGTKSQDLV
+328 HFLFVDGTKSQDLI
-342 DAIGGDFLNG
+342 DAIGGEYLNG

-394 IAVGLAAEIAGS
+394 IAIGLAAEVAGS
-406 ADSQA
+406 IDSGA
-411 IRSSLRAAAAPPG
+411 IRNNLRSAAAPPG
-424 DSHSAGADGI
+424 ESVSAGASGI
-434 ARALDA
+434 ADALDA
-440 IRSGDQIDYAG
+440 IRSGDEVNYDG

-463 VTSGYIGVWQFADG
+463 VTSGYIGVWQFSDG
-477 TIEEL
+477 TIEEV

-492 PTVAAPAA
+492 PIVATPSA
-500 SSGDDQAQAMISD
+500 SDDDQAMISD
-513 EPLRI
+513 EPLTI

-529 EFGPAIQTGV
+529 EFGPEILNGV
-539 DLAIKHIN
+539 VLAVQHLN
-547 EAGGVLGRPVEIMI
+547 RAGGVLGQPVAIVT

-575 RRLIEL
+575 RRLIEV

-587 VGPLASSITLAIV
+587 VGPLASSITLAVV

-619 QLTIAEDN
+619 QLTIADDN

-651 GYANVGVIF
+651 GYSNVGVIY

-668 LAQAFEN
+668 LAEAFEA
-675 AWGGVAN
+675 AWTGDAN
-682 IVSIEPRQATY
+682 LVSIEPRQASY
-693 LSELQQAA
+693 LAELQQAA
-701 DNGAEALIVI
+701 DDGAGVLIVI

-726 QGLFDQFLFVDGSKS
+726 QGLFDEFLFVDGSKS
-741 QDLVDAIGGEYLEG
+741 QELVDAIGGEYLEG

-760 PAPGPESEALRAF
+760 PAPGPESESLAAF
-773 NDAYLAEY
+773 NEAYIAEF

-820 EIAAPPGSAFPA
+820 EIAAPPGDVYPA
-832 GADGI
+832 GAQGV
-837 ADALAAISAGQ
+837 AGALAAIANGDRVNVQ
-848 DIDIVGA
+848 GA
-855 ATSLDWNENGDIT
+855 ATSLDWNDAGDIT

-873 IWAYE
+873 VWAYE
-878 GGEIVEISVTA
+878 GGEIVEISVTE

>member
-1 MLAASIALTVETLAA
+1 MNISRVRILTV
-16 IIASLPNAWIN
+16 
-27 AIDQRC
+27 
-33 ERRWVV
+33 
-39 KSSLLK
+39 
-45 TLALGLL
+45 GLL
-52 LALAFGLFAAC
+52 VALAFGLFAAC
-63 GDDEDQQQQREQAA
+63 GDDDEQ
-77 SRQQQ
+77 
-82 EQQDTAAAAP
+82 
-92 AGQQQQQ
+92 QQQQQ
-99 QAQPAP
+99 QAAAEQQQDDQQQTRAAAPAQQQQDQQEQPAAP
-105 APLAEGPLKIGF
+105 AVAAEPLKIGF

-142 LNDAGGVLGHPVEL
+142 LNDAGGVLGHDVEL
-156 VTGDTGLDPTQ
+156 VVGDTGLDPTQ

-192 TLAVTES
+192 TLAVAES
-199 VAAQAGVAIIS
+199 VGSPSGVPIIS

-258 NDPYGQGLADAF
+258 NDPYGQGLAEAF
-270 AEAWGG
+270 ANAWGG
-276 EANLVSIE
+276 GINMVSIE

-298 ANGAQAL
+298 ANGAEAL
-305 VAIAFPQ
+305 IAIAFPQ

-328 HFLFVDGTKSQDLV
+328 HFLFVDGTKSQDLI
-342 DAIGGDFLNG
+342 DAIGAEYLDG

-394 IAVGLAAEIAGS
+394 IAIGLAAEVAGS
-406 ADSQA
+406 TDSEA
-411 IRSSLRAAAAPPG
+411 IRDSLRAAAAPPG
-424 DSHSAGADGI
+424 DAYAAGAAGI
-434 ARALDA
+434 AGALGA
-440 IRSGDQIDYAG
+440 IRGGEQIDYAG

-463 VTSGYIGVWQFADG
+463 VTSGYIGVWQYAEG
-477 TIEEL
+477 TIEEV
-482 SVTAFDLSGG
+482 SVTAFDLGGG
-492 PTVAAPAA
+492 PIAATPRA
-500 SSGDDQAQAMISD
+500 SDDDQQAMISD
-513 EPLRI
+513 EPLKI
-518 GFLAD
+518 GLLAD

-529 EFGPAIQTGV
+529 EFGPSIQTGV
-539 DLAIKHIN
+539 ELAIKHLN
-547 EAGGVLGRPVEIMI
+547 DGGGVLGRPVELVT

-575 RRLIEL
+575 RRLIEV

-607 GIPVISPSATSP
+607 GVLVISPSATSP

-651 GYANVGVIF
+651 GYTNVGVIF

-668 LAQAFEN
+668 LAEAFDD
-675 AWGGVAN
+675 AWGGEAN

-701 DNGAEALIVI
+701 DNGAEVLIVI

-726 QGLFDQFLFVDGSKS
+726 QGLFDEFLFVDGSKS

-755 MRGTA
+755 MKGTA
-760 PAPGPESEALRAF
+760 PAPGPESPALIVF
-773 NDAYLAEY
+773 NQSYIAEY
-781 GELSPLPFIPEAYDA
+781 GELSPLPFVAEAYDA
-796 AMAIGLAAQA
+796 AVAIGVAAQA
-806 AGSLDPAAIRDALR
+806 AGSLDRAAIRDSLR
-820 EIAAPPGSAFPA
+820 SVAGPPGDAYA
-832 GADGI
+832 IGGEGVGA
-837 ADALAAISAGQ
+837 ALAAVADGW
-848 DIDIVGA
+848 DVDLEGA
-855 ATSLDWNENGDIT
+855 ATTLDWNENGDIT

-873 IWAYE
+873 VWAYQ

-889 FDLNE
+889 FDLDE

>member
-1 MLAASIALTVETLAA
+1 MNISRLRILT
-16 IIASLPNAWIN
+16 
-27 AIDQRC
+27 
-33 ERRWVV
+33 
-39 KSSLLK
+39 
-45 TLALGLL
+45 LGLL
-52 LALAFGLFAAC
+52 VALAFGLLAAC
-63 GDDEDQQQQREQAA
+63 GDDD
-77 SRQQQ
+77 
-82 EQQDTAAAAP
+82 EQQ
-92 AGQQQQQ
+92 QQQQQ
-99 QAQPAP
+99 QAAADQQQDEQQQSTAAAP
-105 APLAEGPLKIGF
+105 ARQQQDQQEQAAAPTVADEPLKIGF

-156 VTGDTGLDPTQ
+156 VVGDTGLDPTQ

-192 TLAVTES
+192 TLAVAES
-199 VAAQAGVAIIS
+199 VATQAGVPVIS

-217 LTIAEDNDYLFRS
+217 LTIAEDSDFLFRS

-258 NDPYGQGLADAF
+258 NDPYGQGLADSF
-270 AEAWGG
+270 FDAWGG
-276 EANLVSIE
+276 DVLMISIE
-284 DGQASYLSELQQAA
+284 DGQPSYLSELQQLAGE
-298 ANGAQAL
+298 GAQAL
-305 VAIAFPQ
+305 IAIAFPQ

-328 HFLFVDGTKSQDLV
+328 HFLFVDGTKSQDLI
-342 DAIGGDFLNG
+342 DAIGGEYLNG

-394 IAVGLAAEIAGS
+394 IAIGLAAEVAGS
-406 ADSQA
+406 TDSGA
-411 IRSSLRAAAAPPG
+411 IRNSLRAAAAPPG
-424 DSHSAGADGI
+424 ESVSAGADGI
-434 ARALDA
+434 AQALDA
-440 IRSGDQIDYAG
+440 IRSGNEIDYAG
-451 AATSLDWDDNGD
+451 AATSLDWDANGD

-477 TIEEL
+477 TIEEV

-492 PTVAAPAA
+492 PIVATP
-500 SSGDDQAQAMISD
+500 SPSDDDEGMMISD
-513 EPLRI
+513 EPLKI
-518 GFLAD
+518 GLLAD

-529 EFGPAIQTGV
+529 EFGPSIETGV
-539 DLAIKHIN
+539 ELAIKHLN
-547 EAGGVLGRPVEIMI
+547 DGGGVLGHSVQLVT

-575 RRLIEL
+575 RRLIEV

-587 VGPLASSITLAIV
+587 VGPLASSITLAVV

-607 GIPVISPSATSP
+607 GVLVISPSATSP

-651 GYANVGVIF
+651 GYTNVGVIF

-668 LAQAFEN
+668 LAEAFDD
-675 AWGGVAN
+675 AWGGEAN

-693 LSELQQAA
+693 LAELQQAA
-701 DNGAEALIVI
+701 DNDAEVLIVI

-726 QGLFDQFLFVDGSKS
+726 QGLFDEFLFVDGSKS

-755 MRGTA
+755 MKGTA
-760 PAPGPESEALRAF
+760 PAPGPESPALLLF
-773 NDAYLAEY
+773 NQSYIAEY
-781 GELSPLPFIPEAYDA
+781 GELSPLPFVAEAYDA
-796 AMAIGLAAQA
+796 AVAIGVAAQA
-806 AGSLDPAAIRDALR
+806 AGSLEPAAIRDSLR
-820 EIAAPPGSAFPA
+820 SVAGPPGDLYAIGGEGV
-832 GADGI
+832 GA
-837 ADALAAISAGQ
+837 ALAAVAEGYGV
-848 DIDIVGA
+848 DLEGV
-855 ATSLDWNENGDIT
+855 ATTLNWDENGDIT

-873 IWAYE
+873 VWAYQ

-889 FDLNE
+889 FDLDE

>member
-1 MLAASIALTVETLAA
+1 MNISRLRILT
-16 IIASLPNAWIN
+16 
-27 AIDQRC
+27 
-33 ERRWVV
+33 
-39 KSSLLK
+39 
-45 TLALGLL
+45 LGLL
-52 LALAFGLFAAC
+52 LALAFGLLAAC
-63 GDDEDQQQQREQAA
+63 GDDDEQ
-77 SRQQQ
+77 
-82 EQQDTAAAAP
+82 
-92 AGQQQQQ
+92 QQQQQ
-99 QAQPAP
+99 QAAADQQQDEQQQSTAAAP
-105 APLAEGPLKIGF
+105 ARQQQDQQEQAAAPSVADEPLKIGF

-192 TLAVTES
+192 TLAVAES
-199 VAAQAGVAIIS
+199 VGSPSGVPIIS

-252 VGVLFL
+252 VGVIFL
-258 NDPYGQGLADAF
+258 NDPYGQGLAEAF
-270 AEAWGG
+270 ANAWGG
-276 EANLVSIE
+276 EINMVSIE

-298 ANGAQAL
+298 ANGAEAL
-305 VAIAFPQ
+305 IAIAFPQ

-328 HFLFVDGTKSQDLV
+328 HFLFVDGTKSQDLI
-342 DAIGGDFLNG
+342 DAIGGEYLNG

-367 RAFNE
+367 RAFND

-394 IAVGLAAEIAGS
+394 IAIGLAAEVAGS
-406 ADSQA
+406 TDSGA
-411 IRSSLRAAAAPPG
+411 IRNSLRAAAAPPG
-424 DSHSAGADGI
+424 ESVSAGADGI
-434 ARALDA
+434 GRALDA
-440 IRSGDQIDYAG
+440 IRGGNEIDYAG
-451 AATSLDWDDNGD
+451 AATSLDWDTNGD

-477 TIEEL
+477 TIEEV

-492 PTVAAPAA
+492 PIVATP
-500 SSGDDQAQAMISD
+500 SRSDDDEEMMISE
-513 EPLRI
+513 EPLKI
-518 GFLAD
+518 GLLAD

-529 EFGPAIQTGV
+529 EFGPSIQTGV
-539 DLAIKHIN
+539 ELAIKHLN
-547 EAGGVLGRPVEIMI
+547 DGGGVLGHPVQLVT

-575 RRLIEL
+575 RRLIEV

-587 VGPLASSITLAIV
+587 VGPLASSITLAVV

-607 GIPVISPSATSP
+607 GVLVISPSATSP

-651 GYANVGVIF
+651 GYTNVGVIF

-668 LAQAFEN
+668 LAEAFDD
-675 AWGGVAN
+675 AWGGEAN

-693 LSELQQAA
+693 LAELQQAA
-701 DNGAEALIVI
+701 DNDAEVLIVI

-726 QGLFDQFLFVDGSKS
+726 QGLFDEFLFVDGSKS
-741 QDLVDAIGGEYLEG
+741 QDLVDAIGAEYLEG
-755 MRGTA
+755 MKGTA
-760 PAPGPESEALRAF
+760 PAPGSESPALLLF
-773 NDAYLAEY
+773 NQSYIAEY
-781 GELSPLPFIPEAYDA
+781 GELSPLPFVAEAYDA
-796 AMAIGLAAQA
+796 AVAIGVAAQA
-806 AGSLDPAAIRDALR
+806 AGSLEPAAIRDSLR
-820 EIAAPPGSAFPA
+820 TVAGPPGDLYAIGGEGV
-832 GADGI
+832 GA
-837 ADALAAISAGQ
+837 ALAAVAEGYGV
-848 DIDIVGA
+848 DLEGV
-855 ATSLDWNENGDIT
+855 ATTLNWDENGDIT

-873 IWAYE
+873 VWAYQ

-889 FDLNE
+889 FDLEE

>member
-1 MLAASIALTVETLAA
+1 MKPSV
-16 IIASLPNAWIN
+16 
-27 AIDQRC
+27 
-33 ERRWVV
+33 
-39 KSSLLK
+39 LK

-52 LALAFGLFAAC
+52 IALTFGLLAAC
-63 GDDEDQQQQREQAA
+63 GDDEE
-77 SRQQQ
+77 
-82 EQQDTAAAAP
+82 
-92 AGQQQQQ
+92 QQQQ
-99 QAQPAP
+99 QAQAVAEQQDDEQQGTTTAAP
-105 APLAEGPLKIGF
+105 ARQQQQQQQDQPAAPVAEGPLKIGF

-142 LNDAGGVLGHPVEL
+142 LNDAGGVLGHDVEL
-156 VTGDTGLDPTQ
+156 VVGDTALDPTQ

-192 TLAVTES
+192 TLAVAES
-199 VAAQAGVAIIS
+199 VATQAGVPVIS

-217 LTIAEDNDYLFRS
+217 LTIAEDSDFLFRS

-258 NDPYGQGLADAF
+258 NDPYGQGLADSF
-270 AEAWGG
+270 FDAWGG
-276 EANLVSIE
+276 DVLMISIE
-284 DGQASYLSELQQAA
+284 DGQASYLSELQQLAGE
-298 ANGAQAL
+298 GAQAL
-305 VAIAFPQ
+305 IAIAFPQ

-328 HFLFVDGTKSQDLV
+328 HFLFVDGTKSQDLI
-342 DAIGGDFLNG
+342 DAIGAEYLNG

-394 IAVGLAAEIAGS
+394 IAIGLAAEVAGS
-406 ADSQA
+406 IDSGA
-411 IRSSLRAAAAPPG
+411 IRNSLRAAAAPPG
-424 DSHSAGADGI
+424 ESVSAGADGI
-434 ARALDA
+434 AQALDA
-440 IRSGDQIDYAG
+440 IRSGNEIDYAG
-451 AATSLDWDDNGD
+451 AATSLDWDANGD

-477 TIEEL
+477 TIEEV
-482 SVTAFDLSGG
+482 SVTAFDLGGG
-492 PTVAAPAA
+492 PIVATPSA
-500 SSGDDQAQAMISD
+500 SDGDQQQSMISD

-518 GFLAD
+518 GLLAD

-529 EFGPAIQTGV
+529 EFGPSIQTGV
-539 DLAIKHIN
+539 DLAIKHLN
-547 EAGGVLGRPVEIMI
+547 DGGGVLGRPVELVI

-575 RRLIEL
+575 RRLIEV

-587 VGPLASSITLAIV
+587 VGPLASSITLAVV

-607 GIPVISPSATSP
+607 GILVISPSATSP

-651 GYANVGVIF
+651 GYTNVGVIF

-668 LAQAFEN
+668 LAEAFEA
-675 AWGGVAN
+675 AWGGEAN

-693 LSELQQAA
+693 LAELQQAA
-701 DNGAEALIVI
+701 DNDAEALIVI

-726 QGLFDQFLFVDGSKS
+726 QGLFDEFLFVDGSKS
-741 QDLVDAIGGEYLEG
+741 QELVDAIGGEYLEG
-755 MRGTA
+755 MKGTA
-760 PAPGPESEALRAF
+760 PAPGPESPALLLF
-773 NDAYLAEY
+773 NQSYIAEY
-781 GELSPLPFIPEAYDA
+781 GELSPLPFVAEAYDA
-796 AMAIGLAAQA
+796 AVAIGIAAQA
-806 AGSLDPAAIRDALR
+806 AGSVDPAAIRDSLR
-820 EIAAPPGSAFPA
+820 SVAGPPGDPYAVGDEGV
-832 GADGI
+832 GA
-837 ADALAAISAGQ
+837 ALAAVAEGW
-848 DIDIVGA
+848 DVDLEGA

-873 IWAYE
+873 VWAYQD
-878 GGEIVEISVTA
+878 GQIVEISVTA
-889 FDLNE
+889 FELDE

>member
-1 MLAASIALTVETLAA
+1 MFARLFRPAAVALLTA
-16 IIASLPNAWIN
+16 
-27 AIDQRC
+27 
-33 ERRWVV
+33 
-39 KSSLLK
+39 
-45 TLALGLL
+45 LALGLL
-52 LALAFGLFAAC
+52 AAC
-63 GDDEDQQQQREQAA
+63 GDDDEQQQQTLAE
-77 SRQQQ
+77 QQQ
-82 EQQDTAAAAP
+82 AEQQQDTAAAP
-92 AGQQQQQ
+92 ARQQQQQ
-99 QAQPAP
+99 EQPAA
-105 APLAEGPLKIGF
+105 APVAEGPLKIGF

-142 LNDAGGVLGHPVEL
+142 LNDAGGVLGHDVVL
-156 VTGDTGLDPTQ
+156 VVGDTGLDPTQ

-199 VAAQAGVAIIS
+199 VAAQAGVPIIS

-245 ASQGLSN
+245 ADQGLSN

-258 NDPYGQGLADAF
+258 NDPYGQGLAEAF
-270 AEAWGG
+270 AGAWGG
-276 EANLVSIE
+276 EVNLVSIE

-305 VAIAFPQ
+305 IAIAFPQ

-328 HFLFVDGTKSQDLV
+328 HFLFVDGTKSQDLI
-342 DAIGGDFLNG
+342 DAIGGDYLNG
-352 MQGTAPAAGPESDSL
+352 MQGTAPAAGPGIRLAASLQRSL
-367 RAFNE
+367 RRRVRRTLPA
-372 AYVAEYGELSPLPF
+372 ALHPRGLRRRHRRRPRRRDRRLSRLRRNPQPAP
-386 IREAYDAA
+386 R
-394 IAVGLAAEIAGS
+394 
-406 ADSQA
+406 
-411 IRSSLRAAAAPPG
+411 RSRASGRRLRRRSGRHRPG
-424 DSHSAGADGI
+424 
-434 ARALDA
+434 LDA
-440 IRSGDQIDYAG
+440 IRSGDDINYAG
-451 AATSLDWDDNGD
+451 AATSLDWDANGD
-463 VTSGYIGVWQFADG
+463 VTSGYIGVWQYADG
-477 TIEEL
+477 AIEEV

-492 PTVAAPAA
+492 PIVATPSTSAD
-500 SSGDDQAQAMISD
+500 DDQMMISD
-513 EPLRI
+513 QPLRI

-529 EFGPAIQTGV
+529 EFGPSIQSGV
-539 DLAIKHIN
+539 ELAIKHIN
-547 EAGGVLGRPVEIMI
+547 DAGGVLGHPVEIVI
-561 GDTALDPTQ
+561 GDTGLDPTQ

-575 RRLIEL
+575 RRLIEV

-619 QLTIAEDN
+619 QLTIANDN

-651 GYANVGVIF
+651 GYTNVGVIY

-668 LAQAFEN
+668 LAEAFDA
-675 AWGGVAN
+675 AWDGEAN
-682 IVSIEPRQATY
+682 VVSIEPRQATY
-693 LSELQQAA
+693 LAELQQAA
-701 DNGAEALIVI
+701 DNGAEVLIVI

-726 QGLFDQFLFVDGSKS
+726 QGLFDEFLFVDGSKS
-741 QDLVDAIGGEYLEG
+741 QELVDAIGGEYLEG

-760 PAPGPESEALRAF
+760 PAPGPESESLRAF
-773 NDAYLAEY
+773 NEAYIAEF

-806 AGSLDPAAIRDALR
+806 AGSIDPAAIRDALR
-820 EIAAPPGSAFPA
+820 EIAAPPGTSYPA
-832 GADGI
+832 GAQGV
-837 ADALAAISAGQ
+837 ADALAALANGDAI
-848 DIDIVGA
+848 DIDGA
-855 ATSLDWNENGDIT
+855 ATSLDWDENGDIT

-873 IWAYE
+873 VWAYE

-889 FDLNE
+889 FDLNQ